1 MSFIIN
7 GVTVPDP
14 AKEGVTITREPI
26 WDTNTG
32 RAASGKMVGDIKTRK
47 TTIAVTWPPLSFA
60 DTNTIINAIESG
72 GPFFQISFDNDL
84 GGNSRQSWTVYASN
98 IPRTIYSL
106 SNAARFHV
114 GVTVT
119 FIEQ

>member
-7 GVTVPDP
+7 GVTVQDP

-47 TTIAVTWPPLSFA
+47 TTIAAPSPTLSIA
-60 DTNTIINAIESG
+60 DTNIITNATASCG
-72 GPFFQISFDNDL
+72 TTDK
-84 GGNSRQSWTVYASN
+84 NSLDSN
-98 IPRTIYSL
+98 Q
-106 SNAARFHV
+106 AV
-114 GVTVT
+114 GSTPS
-119 FIEQ
+119 